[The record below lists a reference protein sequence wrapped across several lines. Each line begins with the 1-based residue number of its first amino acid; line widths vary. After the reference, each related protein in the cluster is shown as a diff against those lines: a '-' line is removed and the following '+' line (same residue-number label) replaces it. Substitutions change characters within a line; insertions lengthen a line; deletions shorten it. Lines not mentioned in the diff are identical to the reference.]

1 VENLSQLSDYLENA
15 LLNAVLRNTPYISPA
30 KVYVGLFT
38 TDPTDADTGSEV
50 AGGAYVRQVAS
61 FTAPVDGQTS
71 NSNEVLFP
79 IAMANWGTI
88 THIGLYDA
96 AAEGNLLW
104 HGPLEFQKTI
114 DISSQFKIPQN
125 YLIVRL
131 K

>member
-1 VENLSQLSDYLENA
+1 MSQLSDYLENA
-15 LLNAVLRNTPYISPA
+15 LLNAVLRNTPYTSPA
-30 KVYVGLFT
+30 NVYVGLFT
-38 TDPTDADTGSEV
+38 TDPTDAGTGTEV
-50 AGGAYVRQVAS
+50 TGGAYVRQKVT
-61 FTAPVDGQTS
+61 FGAPVDGQVS

-79 IAMANWGTI
+79 FFTASWGTI
-88 THIGLYDA
+88 THVGLYDA

-104 HGPLEFQKTI
+104 HGPLEFQKAI

>member
-1 VENLSQLSDYLENA
+1 MSQLSDHLENA
-15 LLNAVLRNTPYISPA
+15 LLNAVLRNTPYTSPA

-38 TDPTDADTGSEV
+38 SDPTDAGTGNEV
-50 AGGAYVRQVAS
+50 AGGSYARQAVD
-61 FTAPVDGQTS
+61 FTAPVDGQVS

-79 IAMANWGTI
+79 IATAAWGTI
-88 THIGLYDA
+88 THIGLYDDQSG
-96 AAEGNLLW
+96 GNLLW
-104 HGPLEFQKTI
+104 HGPLEFQKAI

>member
-1 VENLSQLSDYLENA
+1 MSQLSDYLENA

-30 KVYVGLFT
+30 KVYVALFT
-38 TDPTDADTGSEV
+38 SDPADVGSGTEVTGGDYARQEV
-50 AGGAYVRQVAS
+50 D
-61 FTAPVDGQTS
+61 FTAPVDGQVS

-88 THIGLYDA
+88 THIGLYDDQSG
-96 AAEGNLLW
+96 GNLLW
-104 HGPLEFQKTI
+104 HGPLEFQKAI